1 MPALQESNA
10 QKRKPEEVMEKPP
23 LRSSTAS
30 IPISPYETSSSKAVT
45 SSKSSSGPQQ
55 NAVVFSPELLR
66 IYYDRLFPYEAMY
79 DWLSYGVEK
88 DFFNR
93 REWSF
98 TIQPTPEDEIY
109 IRYQS
114 FKDLEEFKSAVIK
127 RQPNKIDIGA
137 VFTHQP
143 KDHNNLSKDVFHTEE
158 RELVFDIDLTD
169 YDGVRT
175 CCSGANICNKCWKYM
190 NMAVKVMDEG
200 LKTDFGFNNLV
211 WFYSGRRG
219 VHCWVCDESARTL
232 SNDARSAVAT
242 YFELP
247 LENEEKSLDLNTSLH
262 PMLARSFGV
271 LEPMFLDHLVGEE
284 GMGLL
289 SNQEQWV
296 KLLKTLP
303 EEARKAG
310 IAAELDKE
318 WTKRDVSPADKW
330 KMLKSRIEKETK
342 KEGAKKQ
349 RKFKGDES
357 ERLEMWPIETVFR
370 HTYPRLDI
378 NVSKMQNHLLKS
390 PFCVHPKT
398 GRVCIPIDVSK
409 IDSFDPFN
417 VPTLPQIVSELESYA
432 KENGESKNV
441 PDWQKTSLK
450 GSMQF
455 FLKTFLNPM
464 KNEQRKRRMEEKAK
478 EEAFTGDF

>member
-1 MPALQESNA
+1 M
-10 QKRKPEEVMEKPP
+10 
-23 LRSSTAS
+23 
-30 IPISPYETSSSKAVT
+30 
-45 SSKSSSGPQQ
+45 
-55 NAVVFSPELLR
+55 
-66 IYYDRLFPYEAMY
+66 
-79 DWLSYGVEK
+79 
-88 DFFNR
+88 
-93 REWSF
+93 
-98 TIQPTPEDEIY
+98 
-109 IRYQS
+109 
-114 FKDLEEFKSAVIK
+114 IK

-143 KDHNNLSKDVFHTEE
+143 KDHNNLSKEVFHTEE

-398 GRVCIPIDVSK
+398 GRVCIPMDVSK
-409 IDSFDPFN
+409 ID
-417 VPTLPQIVSELESYA
+417 
-432 KENGESKNV
+432 
-441 PDWQKTSLK
+441 
-450 GSMQF
+450 
-455 FLKTFLNPM
+455 
-464 KNEQRKRRMEEKAK
+464 R
-478 EEAFTGDF
+478 